1 MSAEVCTTHNHK
13 RLLVVENPRFARML
27 SCIKHLPED
36 DEHDESVAEEDD
48 FEDSMDE
55 VRLALWPVLV

>member
-1 MSAEVCTTHNHK
+1 M
-13 RLLVVENPRFARML
+13 VENPRFARML

-55 VRLALWPVLV
+55 VWLALWPVLV

>member
-1 MSAEVCTTHNHK
+1 M
-13 RLLVVENPRFARML
+13 VEYPRFARML
-27 SCIKHLPED
+27 SCIKHLPKD

-55 VRLALWPVLV
+55 VRLALRPILV